1 MKNNMRKLLSF
12 ILCIVLIAAMAL
24 FAAGCSDKEKE
35 TPQVENGSTS
45 ATNLDAT
52 QATQTPAEVIE
63 KGEGQTSFNFE
74 VTGIDGKTTRF
85 LVKTDKTI
93 VGDAL
98 QDVGLITGDPGPYG
112 LYVKSVNGIT
122 ADYDKD
128 GTYWA
133 FYTNGAY
140 ATKGV
145 DQTEID
151 TTATYSF
158 VQTKG

>member
-24 FAAGCSDKEKE
+24 FATGCSDKEKE
-35 TPQVENGSTS
+35 TPQTENGSTS
-45 ATNLDAT
+45 ATNPDAT
-52 QATQTPAEVIE
+52 QAAQVIE
-63 KGEGQTSFNFE
+63 KGEGQTSFSFE
-74 VTGIDGKTTRF
+74 VTDLDGTTTKF

-98 QDVGLITGDPGPYG
+98 TEAGLITGEPGDYG

-133 FYTNGAY
+133 FYTNGEY

-158 VQTKG
+158 VKTKG